1 LSRYPDH
8 PALQA
13 AKGHPGKRRTRVERQ
28 LADAKRLAEELAAA
42 PADPNQPLAPPAFI
56 DDPRCAPALAA
67 WREYAPQ
74 LDRLNLLHELDRL
87 TFATFCVYVGEFV
100 EANDA
105 IKTKGYSQKVKTI
118 AGGYMLRKT
127 PDVDRRDT
135 AMSYIFDFA
144 ERFGF
149 TPLDRAKLFRDH
161 RALPEAVRSLFNH
174 HNPEQSPQE
183 TAPTQPPPPA
193 DALGAM
199 DSFDSAPP
207 SGLPN

>member
-8 PALQA
+8 PAEQA

-28 LADAKRLAEELAAA
+28 LADAKRLAEQLAAA
-42 PADPNQPLAPPAFI
+42 PADPNLPLAPPAFI

-67 WREYAPQ
+67 WKEYAPQ

-105 IKTKGYSQKVKTI
+105 IKTKGYSQRVKTI
-118 AGGYMLRKT
+118 AGGHMWRKT

-135 AMSYIFDFA
+135 AMDFILDFA

-149 TPLDRAKLFRDH
+149 TPLDRGKLFRDH
-161 RALPEAVRSLFNH
+161 RALPDPLRQSLFGQDK
-174 HNPEQSPQE
+174 P
-183 TAPTQPPPPA
+183 APPPSDEPSPETA

-199 DSFDSAPP
+199 DAFDSAPP